1 MKRSKSVLGFLLFTL
16 TLCYADVD
24 LKALVNRQDL
34 WPKEITLLETISYK
48 SGKKFTLGSKLPLLE
63 ITADEIILGEGKDR
77 YRLDPHYTNL
87 SLLIDETA
95 LLQAAPSTLPSNN
108 RSLNPAS
115 LEGPDFSFLLD
126 TKVELTEADRT
137 KAIDLLLAQ
146 GGYLKAAAQ
155 LRQAL
160 LESYESGGVNNS
172 TEWTDRLNFARIC
185 SILGEKE
192 SLLKKEDSLFGNH
205 GEESFYKRF
214 KPETVKFF
222 LSSPPA
228 LTKTLLILKSEDD
241 LIGVFSVLDSLFQTY
256 STLINDYSS
265 LAGALAIVYD
275 QPLPRQWP
283 HHQVSKKL
291 VPLINE
297 KQWIPLFDYFQKK
310 DQDNTLASKIKE
322 MSVSELKFVVDCPIE
337 ITELEWALKEQRTS
351 RGSFDKTYFDVA
363 YDESRI
369 KGEKAIYNWPFED
382 LYTLAN
388 IKKNKGI
395 CIDQSYFAAQ
405 SAKAF
410 AIPSISISGE
420 GSNCAHAW
428 FGFMPSGDKWNMKGG
443 RYEANNYVV
452 GFAWDPQT
460 WNRINDHELEYI
472 SQRYSDSPE
481 YEQSQR
487 FLIFSELGSPTFS
500 SEQILKIVNESKTT
514 CLKNPEP
521 WFKLEKLYKVNGQK
535 EELKTLYTEMIQ
547 QFSLQKDWKILAQEG
562 LSKIDSD
569 TGGSQSSEST
579 AKIIN
584 ENKGKRADLAIQIAS
599 RESLQKIQNDNYE
612 DSFSLYQSVIKKFGK
627 ENGLM
632 IISSLV
638 EPYLALCISKE
649 QSELAFKAIK
659 VAQKLIDNTE
669 REASLN
675 QSKQAI
681 DRLKKE
687 VEAAL
692 NTPPTT

>member
-1 MKRSKSVLGFLLFTL
+1 MYHTRSLLGFLLLTL
-16 TLCYADVD
+16 TLSYAEFD
-24 LKALVNRQDL
+24 LKALAKRKDL
-34 WPKEITLLETISYK
+34 WPKEITLLNTLNYK
-48 SGKKFTLGSKLPLLE
+48 SGKTFLLGSKHPLLE
-63 ITADEIILGEGKDR
+63 ISADEIVFGEGKDR
-77 YRLDPHYTNL
+77 YRLEHHYTNL

-95 LLQAAPSTLPSNN
+95 LLQAPPSTQASSNH
-108 RSLNPAS
+108 SVNPTS
-115 LEGPDFSFLLD
+115 LEGPDFSFLLN
-126 TKVELTEADRT
+126 TKMELTEADQT

-155 LRQAL
+155 LRQTL
-160 LESYESGGVNNS
+160 LDSYLSGEAN
-172 TEWTDRLNFARIC
+172 TKEWTDRLNFARIC
-185 SILGEKE
+185 SILGENE
-192 SLLKKEDSLFGNH
+192 SLLKKEDSLFGNN
-205 GEESFYKRF
+205 GEVAFYKRF
-214 KPETVKFF
+214 KPETLKFF

-256 STLINDYSS
+256 SNQINDYSS
-265 LAGALAIVYD
+265 LAGAFAIVYD
-275 QPLPRQWP
+275 QPLPEQWP
-283 HHQVSKKL
+283 HHQVNKKL
-291 VPLINE
+291 LPLINE
-297 KQWIPLFDYFQKK
+297 KQWLPLFDYFQKK
-310 DQDNTLASKIKE
+310 DQENALASKIKE

-337 ITELEWALKEQRTS
+337 ITELEWALKEQRS
-351 RGSFDKTYFDVA
+351 ARGSFDKTYFDVE

-369 KGEKAIYNWPFED
+369 KGDKFIANWPFEAR
-382 LYTLAN
+382 YSLAN

-395 CIDQSYFAAQ
+395 CVDQSYFATQ

-420 GSNCAHAW
+420 GSNCRHAW

-487 FLIFSELGSPTFS
+487 FLIFAALGSPTFS
-500 SEQILKIVNESKTT
+500 PEQLLKIVNESKTT

-535 EELKTLYTEMIQ
+535 EELKTLYLEMVQ
-547 QFSLQKDWKILAQEG
+547 QFSSQKDWKTLAQEG
-562 LSKIDSD
+562 LAKIDSD
-569 TGGSQSSEST
+569 SGGSQSSEST
-579 AKIIN
+579 TKIMN

-599 RESLQKIQNDNYE
+599 RESLQKMQNENYE
-612 DSFSLYQSVIKKFGK
+612 DSFSLYQTVIKKFGK

-632 IISSLV
+632 ILTELV

-649 QSELAFKAIK
+649 QSELAIKALK
-659 VAQKLIDNTE
+659 AAEKLIDNTE
-669 REASLN
+669 RQASLN

-681 DRLKKE
+681 DSLKKE

-692 NTPPTT
+692 KTPPTS